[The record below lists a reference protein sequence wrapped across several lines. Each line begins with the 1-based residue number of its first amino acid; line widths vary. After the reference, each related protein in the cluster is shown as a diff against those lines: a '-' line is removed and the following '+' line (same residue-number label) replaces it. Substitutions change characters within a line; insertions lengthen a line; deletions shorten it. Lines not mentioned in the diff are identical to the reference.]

1 MNLPKRLMCGVD
13 LRVHS
18 ERMSSTQLNNLSSF
32 SQGLTELVSETAAGV
47 VAIKSAAY
55 RVTSGV
61 ALGQDLIAV
70 ASHSLRRE
78 DRVLVITANG
88 DTTAVILGRDPG
100 IDLAILRAEGLNTR
114 ALTKADPTTLKTGM
128 LAIVV
133 GFTADV
139 GVTASLGILGA
150 VGPER
155 RIWRGGTLD
164 HFLRLDANL
173 YPSQSG
179 AAAVTAEGQLIGMA
193 TPALSRHSTL
203 IVPVLTIERIARE
216 LAEQGRIRHGYL
228 GVGVQPV
235 EIPEN
240 LRSKM
245 LSESTGLIV
254 LSVEPGSP
262 AEKAGFQ
269 LGDILLTLNGKA
281 MNDVGELHSALRG
294 DIIDK
299 QVEAILLRAGT
310 PVTVEV
316 IVSERAKK
324 S

>member
-1 MNLPKRLMCGVD
+1 MCGVG
-13 LRVHS
+13 LRAHS
-18 ERMSSTQLNNLSSF
+18 ERMSSTQSNNLSSF
-32 SQGLTELVSETAAGV
+32 SQALTELVSETASGV

-61 ALGQDLIAV
+61 ALGNDLVAV

-78 DRVLVITANG
+78 DRVPVVAANG
-88 DTTAVILGRDPG
+88 EATGVILGRDPG
-100 IDLAILRAEGLNTR
+100 VDLAILKAEGLNAR
-114 ALTKADPTTLKTGM
+114 ALPKADSATLKAGM
-128 LAIVV
+128 LAIAI

-139 GVTASLGILGA
+139 GATASLGILGA

-179 AAAVTAEGQLIGMA
+179 AAVVTAEGQLIGMA

-203 IVPVLTIERIARE
+203 IVPVSTIERIARE

-240 LRSKM
+240 LRTKM

-254 LSVEPGSP
+254 LSVETGSP
-262 AEKAGFQ
+262 AEKAGLQ

-281 MNDVGELHSALRG
+281 MTDIGELHAALRS

-299 QVEAILLRAGT
+299 KVEAIVLRGGT
-310 PVTVEV
+310 PVVVDVTVA
-316 IVSERAKK
+316 ERAKK
-324 S
+324 N

>member
-1 MNLPKRLMCGVD
+1 M
-13 LRVHS
+13 
-18 ERMSSTQLNNLSSF
+18 NNLSSF
-32 SQGLTELVSETAAGV
+32 SQALTELVSETASGV

-61 ALGQDLIAV
+61 ALSNDLIAV

-78 DRVLVITANG
+78 NSVPVIAANG
-88 DTTAVILGRDPG
+88 AEATGVILGRDPG
-100 IDLAILRAEGLNTR
+100 VDLAILKAEGLTTR
-114 ALTKADPTTLKTGM
+114 ALPKADSSTLKPGL
-128 LAIVV
+128 LAVVV

-139 GVTASLGILGA
+139 GATASLGILGA

-164 HFLRLDANL
+164 HFLRLDANV

-179 AAAVTAEGQLIGMA
+179 AAVVTAEGQLIGMA

-203 IVPVLTIERIARE
+203 IVPVSTIERTARE
-216 LAEQGRIRHGYL
+216 LVNQGRIRHGYL

-254 LSVEPGSP
+254 LSVETGSP
-262 AEKAGFQ
+262 AEKAGLQ

-281 MNDVGELHSALRG
+281 MTDIGELHSALRS

-299 QVEAILLRAGT
+299 RVEAIVLRGGT
-310 PVTVEV
+310 PVILEVTVT
-316 IVSERAKK
+316 ERAKK
-324 S
+324 N

>member
-1 MNLPKRLMCGVD
+1 MCGLG
-13 LRVHS
+13 LRAHS
-18 ERMSSTQLNNLSSF
+18 ERMSSTQLNDLSSF
-32 SQGLTELVSETAAGV
+32 SQALTALVSKTASGV

-61 ALGQDLIAV
+61 ALGNDLIAV

-78 DRVLVITANG
+78 DRVPVIAANG
-88 DTTAVILGRDPG
+88 EATGAILGRDPG
-100 IDLAILRAEGLNTR
+100 IDLAVLKAEGLNTR
-114 ALTKADPTTLKTGM
+114 ALPKADATTLKPGM
-128 LAIVV
+128 LALVV

-139 GVTASLGILGA
+139 GATASLGILGA

-155 RIWRGGTLD
+155 RNWRGGTLD
-164 HFLRLDANL
+164 HFLRLDANV

-179 AAAVTAEGQLIGMA
+179 AAVVNAEGQLIGMA

-203 IVPVLTIERIARE
+203 IVPLSSIERIARE

-245 LSESTGLIV
+245 LSEATGLIV
-254 LSVEPGSP
+254 LSVETDSP
-262 AEKAGFQ
+262 AEKAGLQ

-281 MNDVGELHSALRG
+281 MTDIGELHTALRG
-294 DIIDK
+294 NMIDK
-299 QVEAILLRAGT
+299 QVEAIVLRGGT
-310 PVTVEV
+310 SVVVEV
-316 IVSERAKK
+316 TIIERAKK

>member
-1 MNLPKRLMCGVD
+1 
-13 LRVHS
+13 
-18 ERMSSTQLNNLSSF
+18 MSSTQSNNLSSF
-32 SQGLTELVSETAAGV
+32 SQALTELVSETASGV

-61 ALGQDLIAV
+61 ALGQDLVAV

-78 DRVLVITANG
+78 DRVPVIAASGEATGA
-88 DTTAVILGRDPG
+88 ILGRDPG
-100 IDLAILRAEGLNTR
+100 IDLAILKVEGLNTR
-114 ALTKADPTTLKTGM
+114 TLPKADATTLKAGM
-128 LAIVV
+128 LAVVV

-139 GVTASLGILGA
+139 GVTASLGTLGA

-179 AAAVTAEGQLIGMA
+179 AAVVTAEGQLIGMA

-203 IVPVLTIERIARE
+203 IVPVSTIERIARE

-240 LRSKM
+240 LRTKM
-245 LSESTGLIV
+245 SSESTGLIV
-254 LSVEPGSP
+254 LSVETGSP
-262 AEKAGFQ
+262 AEKAGLQ

-281 MNDVGELHSALRG
+281 MTDIGELHTALRG
-294 DIIDK
+294 SIIDK
-299 QVEAILLRAGT
+299 QVEAIVLRGGT
-310 PVTVEV
+310 PVVVAVTVV
-316 IVSERAKK
+316 ERAKK
-324 S
+324 N

>member
-1 MNLPKRLMCGVD
+1 
-13 LRVHS
+13 
-18 ERMSSTQLNNLSSF
+18 MSSTQSNNLSSF
-32 SQGLTELVSETAAGV
+32 SQALTELVSETASGV

-61 ALGQDLIAV
+61 ALGNDLIAV

-78 DRVLVITANG
+78 DRVPVIAANG
-88 DTTAVILGRDPG
+88 EATGVILGRDPG
-100 IDLAILRAEGLNTR
+100 IDLAILKAEGLNTR
-114 ALTKADPTTLKTGM
+114 ALPKADATTLKAGM
-128 LAIVV
+128 LAIAV

-139 GVTASLGILGA
+139 GATASLGILGA

-179 AAAVTAEGQLIGMA
+179 AAVVNAEGQLIGMA

-203 IVPVLTIERIARE
+203 IVPVSTIERIGRE

-235 EIPEN
+235 EIPES
-240 LRSKM
+240 LRTKM

-254 LSVEPGSP
+254 LSVETGSP
-262 AEKAGFQ
+262 AEKAGLQ

-281 MNDVGELHSALRG
+281 MTDIGELHTALRG
-294 DIIDK
+294 SIIDK
-299 QVEAILLRAGT
+299 QVEAIVLRGGT
-310 PVTVEV
+310 PVVMAVTVV
-316 IVSERAKK
+316 ERAKK

>member
-1 MNLPKRLMCGVD
+1 MCGVG
-13 LRVHS
+13 LRTHS
-18 ERMSSTQLNNLSSF
+18 DYMSSTQSNHLSSF
-32 SQGLTELVSETAAGV
+32 SQALTELVSETASGV

-61 ALGQDLIAV
+61 ALGNDLIAV

-78 DRVLVITANG
+78 DRVPVITANG
-88 DTTAVILGRDPG
+88 GEATGVILGRDPG
-100 IDLAILRAEGLNTR
+100 IDLAILKAEGLNTR
-114 ALTKADPTTLKTGM
+114 TLPKADATTLKTGM

-139 GVTASLGILGA
+139 GATTSLGILGA

-164 HFLRLDANL
+164 HFLRLDANV

-179 AAAVTAEGQLIGMA
+179 AAVVTAEGQLIGMA

-203 IVPVLTIERIARE
+203 IVPMSTIERIARE

-245 LSESTGLIV
+245 LSEVHRLDCAERRNRLTGGKGRPSTGR
-254 LSVEPGSP
+254 
-262 AEKAGFQ
+262 
-269 LGDILLTLNGKA
+269 
-281 MNDVGELHSALRG
+281 HSADLEWQSDDGR
-294 DIIDK
+294 
-299 QVEAILLRAGT
+299 R
-310 PVTVEV
+310 
-316 IVSERAKK
+316 
-324 S
+324 